1 MKYSNTII
9 ALLLLGDLSYAQEK
23 DAKKDKPT
31 SIATV
36 SYDVRPGGTVEKPLI
51 LRTYCPDPGL
61 DDAVLGNHGKA
72 APTPKYSPRHGK
84 DVEGTVQPIDGIPA
98 AIAVNHGEKLSYVWD
113 TTECRL
119 LYAWKGGFLDMS
131 PYWGGGDRGQRK
143 GFGYTP
149 KLDGV
154 LTYLTKGYHPIHIN
168 GKPVGMPHYLGHSRK
183 NNLPTFRWSANNAI
197 ISTAITTIPE
207 SADGSLRV
215 EYRSEGDAT
224 ISYKG
229 PSGRGLAGQAPN
241 PVQIEQ
247 KAPNHLIVTIQP
259 DPTVAKFS
267 KKKEKEFKGVTLAR
281 GEHLFT
287 AYSCATCH
295 SLDGGKN
302 HGPTMEN
309 LYGSKRMFGDQEI
322 TADDSYLYE
331 SIAEPNAKIV
341 PGYQPNFMPQLPLSA
356 DEINSIILYL
366 RTFSKIHD

>member
-9 ALLLLGDLSYAQEK
+9 AFLLLCDLSYAQEK

-36 SYDVRPGGTVEKPLI
+36 NYDIHPGGTVEKPLI

-61 DDAVLGNHGKA
+61 EDAVLGNHGKA

-84 DVEGTVQPIDGIPA
+84 DVKGIVQPIDGIPA
-98 AIAVNHGEKLSYVWD
+98 AIAVNHADKLSYVWD

-119 LYAWKGGFLDMS
+119 LYAWKDGFLDMS
-131 PYWGGGDRGQRK
+131 PYWGRNKGRQGQRK

-154 LTYLTKGYHPIHIN
+154 LTYMTKGYHPIHIN
-168 GKPVGMPHYLGHSRK
+168 GKPVGIPTYLGHSRK
-183 NNLPTFRWSANNAI
+183 NNLPTFRWSANNAV
-197 ISTAITTIPE
+197 ISTAITPITE

-229 PSGRGLAGQAPN
+229 PGDQ
-241 PVQIEQ
+241 EQ
-247 KAPNHLIVTIQP
+247 LAPNHLVVNIQP

-267 KKKEKEFKGVTLAR
+267 KKKEKEFKGVTIAR
-281 GEHLFT
+281 GEHIFT
-287 AYSCATCH
+287 TYSCATCH

-302 HGPTMEN
+302 HGPTIEN

-322 TADDSYLYE
+322 TADESYLYE

-341 PGYQPNFMPQLPLSA
+341 PGYQPNFMPKFPMSA
-356 DEINSIILYL
+356 DEINSLILYIK
-366 RTFSKIHD
+366 TFSKIHD

>member
-9 ALLLLGDLSYAQEK
+9 ALLLLGDISYAQGK
-23 DAKKDKPT
+23 DAKTDGVK

-36 SYDVRPGGTVEKPLI
+36 TYDIHPGGTVEKPLI

-72 APTPKYSPRHGK
+72 APSPKYSPRHGK
-84 DVEGTVQPIDGIPA
+84 DVKGTVQPIDGIPA
-98 AIAVNHGEKLSYVWD
+98 AIAVNHADELSYGWD

-119 LYAWKGGFLDMS
+119 LYAWKGSFLDMS
-131 PYWGGGDRGQRK
+131 PYWGGSDRGQRK

-149 KLDGV
+149 KLDGT

-197 ISTAITTIPE
+197 ISTAITTISE

-215 EYRSEGDAT
+215 EYRSEGDAI
-224 ISYKG
+224 ISYEG
-229 PSGRGLAGQAPN
+229 PSGREL
-241 PVQIEQ
+241 EQ
-247 KAPNHLIVTIQP
+247 KAPNHLIVTIMP

-267 KKKEKEFKGVTLAR
+267 KKEEKEFKGVTLAR

-287 AYSCATCH
+287 TYSCATCH
-295 SLDGGKN
+295 STDGGKN
-302 HGPTMEN
+302 HGPTIEN
-309 LYGSKRMFGDQEI
+309 LYGSKRMFGDKEI

-331 SIAEPNAKIV
+331 SIANPNAKIV
-341 PGYQPNFMPQLPLSA
+341 PDYQPNYMPKFPMSA
-356 DEINSIILYL
+356 DEINSLILYIK
-366 RTFSKIHD
+366 TFSKIHD

>member
-84 DVEGTVQPIDGIPA
+84 DVKGTVQPIDGIPA

-119 LYAWKGGFLDMS
+119 LYAWKGDFLDMS

-143 GFGYTP
+143 GYGYTP
-149 KLDGV
+149 KLDGM

-197 ISTAITTIPE
+197 ISTAITTISE

-215 EYRSEGDAT
+215 EYRSEGDAI
-224 ISYKG
+224 ISYEG
-229 PSGRGLAGQAPN
+229 PSGREL
-241 PVQIEQ
+241 EQ
-247 KAPNHLIVTIQP
+247 KAPNHLIVTIMP

-267 KKKEKEFKGVTLAR
+267 KKEEKEFKGVTLAR

-287 AYSCATCH
+287 TYSCATCH
-295 SLDGGKN
+295 STDGGKN
-302 HGPTMEN
+302 HGPTIEN
-309 LYGSKRMFGDQEI
+309 LYGSKRMFGDKEI

-331 SIAEPNAKIV
+331 SIANPNAKIV
-341 PGYQPNFMPQLPLSA
+341 PDYQPNYMPKFPMSA
-356 DEINSIILYL
+356 DEINSLILYIK
-366 RTFSKIHD
+366 TFSKIHD